1 VRNGRYHTRVE
12 RPSPDEIRR
21 AVKALLLGVAMG
33 LVLLLFARRSRHR

>member
-1 VRNGRYHTRVE
+1 VE